1 MEQML
6 YQPLEPIP
14 TREEAIQI
22 LEQGTEEQLAL
33 LPLQLGEY
41 FPDWKFVQEIC
52 ITLCD
57 HPSDEIRA
65 NALLGL
71 SYTARTQGKLEYYRI
86 KPVLLRELRDN
97 LLCRGRVLDAVE
109 DINLFLHWR
118 IGEHILQQEG
128 R

>member
-41 FPDWKFVQEIC
+41 FPDWKFV
-52 ITLCD
+52 
-57 HPSDEIRA
+57 
-65 NALLGL
+65 